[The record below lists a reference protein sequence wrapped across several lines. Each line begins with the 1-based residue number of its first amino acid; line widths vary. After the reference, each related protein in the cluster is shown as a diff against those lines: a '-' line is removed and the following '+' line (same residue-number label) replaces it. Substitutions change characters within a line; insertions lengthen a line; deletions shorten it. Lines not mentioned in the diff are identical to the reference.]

1 MREVRRDVAFHSK
14 KSVQSFSVSS
24 KYLRLYLT
32 LVHIRCSPQSH
43 LIFCISMYRVHSAM
57 LPYVGLRSGS
67 MTQFSP
73 ASLCHVLCT
82 YVMIT
87 RFMGFCFL
95 YLAAITNSRVTYA
108 VIDLIPVL
116 LSVEVE
122 VVLDLDHCSANPH

>member
-1 MREVRRDVAFHSK
+1 
-14 KSVQSFSVSS
+14 
-24 KYLRLYLT
+24 
-32 LVHIRCSPQSH
+32 
-43 LIFCISMYRVHSAM
+43 MYRVHSVM

-95 YLAAITNSRVTYA
+95 YLAAVTNSCVTYA